1 METGKVWL
9 VGAGP
14 SDEGLLT
21 LRGKEIIEQA
31 QVVVYDALVGLPVL
45 SYIPEQAQVIYAGK
59 RAGAHTL
66 SQEKINEL
74 LVREAQKGKR
84 VVRLKGGD
92 PFLFGRGG
100 EELEELL
107 KAGIPYEVVPGVP
120 SAVSVPAYCG
130 IPVTHRDFC
139 SSLHIITGHK
149 KKGEALNI
157 DFQALKQS
165 GGTYVFLMGVMAL
178 GDICRG
184 FLEAGMPGDTPAA
197 LLSRGTTACQKKV
210 IATLDTIDER
220 RKQEKIPTP
229 AIIVIGEVCALAG
242 QFAWHEKLPLHG
254 VRAIVTRPR
263 ERSKRLAGMLRNLG
277 AEVVQVPAIRTLP
290 RENVR
295 FGDLESYQ
303 WIVFTSPAGVRIFF
317 DLCRE
322 QRMDIRRLAGSRIA
336 AIGEGT
342 AKELQER
349 GFLVD
354 LMPDVYDGISLG
366 KLLGETVK
374 DGDHLLIPR
383 AGMGSAQLVE
393 EILTRKRV
401 QVTDLPIYDTVLES
415 PSCIDVKALFEQ
427 EEGCGRTIAVF
438 TSSSTVRGF
447 EQITAGLDYSRIQ
460 AACIG
465 RQTAETAA
473 ALGMKT
479 ETAQKATVESLVELI
494 VEKYGNLA

>member
-31 QVVVYDALVGLPVL
+31 QVVVYDALVGLSVL
-45 SYIPEQAQVIYAGK
+45 SYIPEQAEVIYVGK

-66 SQEKINEL
+66 PQEKINEL
-74 LVREAQKGKR
+74 LVEEARKGKR

-120 SAVSVPAYCG
+120 SAVSVPAYFG

-149 KKGEALNI
+149 KKGEELAI
-157 DFQALKQS
+157 DFQALRQS
-165 GGTYVFLMGVMAL
+165 GGTYVFLMGVSAL
-178 GDICRG
+178 ADICRG

-197 LLSRGTTACQKKV
+197 LLSRGTTACQKKLA
-210 IATLDTIDER
+210 ATLDTIDEK

-229 AIIVIGEVCALAG
+229 AIIVIGRVCALADE
-242 QFAWHEKLPLHG
+242 FAWHEKLPLHG
-254 VRAIVTRPR
+254 VRAIITRPR
-263 ERSKRLAGMLRNLG
+263 ERSKKLAGMLRNLG
-277 AEVVQVPAIRTLP
+277 AEVVEVPVIRTVP
-290 RENVR
+290 RENIS
-295 FGDLESYQ
+295 FGELETCQ
-303 WIVFTSPAGVRIFF
+303 WLVFTSPAGVRIFF
-317 DLCRE
+317 DMCRG
-322 QRMDIRRLAGSRIA
+322 QRIDIRRLSGIRIA

-342 AKELQER
+342 ARELEDR
-349 GFLVD
+349 GLLVD
-354 LMPDVYDGISLG
+354 IMPAVYDGISLG

-383 AGMGSAQLVE
+383 AGLGNAGLVE
-393 EILTRKRV
+393 EILKRK
-401 QVTDLPIYDTVLES
+401 QVRITDLPIYDTVFES

-427 EEGCGRTIAVF
+427 EEEINRTIAVF

-447 EQITAGLDYSRIQ
+447 EQITAGLDYRRVQ

-479 ETAQKATVESLVELI
+479 ETAHKATIESLVDLI
-494 VEKYGNLA
+494 EEKYGN